1 MMKRAWL
8 FKMLRFGAALFLLL
22 LASPL
27 VLGGAIQAGLLASP
41 LLQTTYTY
49 TIVATDDSAVIM
61 GDMVDTLSFV
71 LTNTGSDS
79 GKPIDYVRLDF
90 DATYY
95 DVSYAT
101 TAPAGWSVDEI
112 KNAGVGQTYVVYTAD
127 SSSDGLAPNDSI
139 VFSVGVVGVSS
150 GVFERDTADQADELD
165 SATVRYQKFAPK
177 GKDEE
182 TFALQGGIASWP
194 RRGLAL
200 SIVAEPPSVSVGG
213 YITVTMVIDNRSTAS
228 QSSITSTLIVTPTGL
243 VTPTTGSTPSS
254 LTLASGNSGVI
265 TYTYQAAKQGTVVFQ
280 GLSANSNVTSG
291 EEASDAV
298 VIGNFTALLEV
309 APTSIVA
316 GQDVTVRLRVYNNT
330 GGTLGNVRS
339 STLGFVG
346 DATVDSFSGPS
357 PAVVASLPDGSTTT
371 FEWMYTIT
379 GTVGSTYAFTGTA
392 SANGPLTTNVA
403 QSNSGSL
410 SEFSGFVI
418 PPRVGVGTATP
429 LDLVFTVAN
438 KGGVTISQ
446 IEFTPPSGFTASGG
460 SGETIGSTG
469 VPCSWNYGSGTFT
482 PGGGCGGLPTGGT
495 AALTI
500 TFSAIPSPSI
510 ETNYNFHV
518 DLCSGSRCTTGGGA
532 PRQDWEGAVDIPF
545 AITLY
550 RIEMEADPTSI
561 AADGVSTSVITATVY
576 EGSTPLANADV
587 VFATT
592 GTEGTLSSYGGT
604 TDANGVITV
613 TFTSPV
619 DSSDSTATIIA
630 TYLTTEGQVSITL
643 TGVTGPNPQYVGGSL
658 SPVSVMGGDTVTF
671 GMDVINTGGQTIT
684 LTASSTF
691 TFTDGT
697 YTFSANLS
705 AQTIVPPDTTRGLTL
720 IAAIVSADFAVGSY
734 PPVLHLVGAEPGQTY
749 DRSTDQVTVTAPPAT
764 VQFSSASYS
773 VGEGGG
779 SKVVTATLSVA
790 SGSAV
795 TVDYATSDGTAIS
808 GSDYT
813 AVTGTLTFPPGVTV
827 QTFTVPITDDLAY
840 DPAETIT
847 LTLSNPANA
856 TLGTPNTATLT
867 IVDNEWPVYQ
877 IEASAAGLTVVVRV
891 RLVDGYPE
899 ILSWRVLP

>member
-1 MMKRAWL
+1 MKRSWVS
-8 FKMLRFGAALFLLL
+8 KMLRLGIALFLLL

-27 VLGGAIQAGLLASP
+27 VLGGAFQAGLLASP

-49 TIVATDDSAVIM
+49 TIAATDDSAVIM

-71 LTNTGSDS
+71 LTNTGNDS

-101 TAPAGWSVDEI
+101 TAPDGWSVDEV
-112 KNAGVGQTYVVYTAD
+112 KNAGAGQTYVVYTAD
-127 SSSDGLAPNDSI
+127 SGSDGLAPNDSV
-139 VFSVGVVGVSS
+139 VFSVGAVGVSS
-150 GVFERDTADQADELD
+150 GVFERDTADQTDALG
-165 SATVRYQKFAPK
+165 SATVRYATFAPK
-177 GKDEE
+177 KQDE
-182 TFALQGGIASWP
+182 TFTLQGSIASWP

-200 SIVAEPPSVSVGG
+200 NIVAEPPSVAVGE
-213 YITVTMVIDNRSTAS
+213 YITVTLVVDNRSTAS
-228 QSSITSTLIVTPTGL
+228 QSGITSTLIVTPTGL
-243 VTPTTGSTPSS
+243 VTPTTGPTPSS
-254 LTLASGNSGVI
+254 LTLASGAFDVI
-265 TYTYQAAKQGTVVFQ
+265 TYTYQAATEGTATFY
-280 GLSANSNVTSG
+280 GSAANSSVTSD
-291 EEASDAV
+291 EEQSNEV
-298 VIGNFTALLEV
+298 VIGDFTALLEA

-330 GGTLGNVRS
+330 GGTLGNVRP

-346 DATVDSFSGPS
+346 GATVDSFSGPS

-371 FEWMYTIT
+371 FEWTYTIT

-410 SEFSGFVI
+410 SEFSGFVT

-438 KGGVTISQ
+438 KGGVTINQ
-446 IEFTPPSGFTASGG
+446 IEFTLPTGFTPSGG
-460 SGETIGSTG
+460 SGETIGSVG
-469 VPCSWNYGSGTFT
+469 VPCSWGYSGGTFT

-510 ETNYNFHV
+510 ETDYSFHV

-532 PRQDWEGAVDIPF
+532 PRQDWEGAIDIPF
-545 AITLY
+545 TITPY
-550 RIEMEADPTSI
+550 RIEMEADPTTI
-561 AADGVSTSVITATVY
+561 PANGVSTSIITATVY
-576 EGSTPLANADV
+576 QGSTPLANADV

-630 TYLTTEGQVSITL
+630 TYLTTEGQVSIAL

-658 SPVSVMGGDTVTF
+658 SPTAVLRGDTVAF
-671 GMDVINTGGQTIT
+671 SMDVINTGGQTIT

-697 YTFSANLS
+697 YIYSANLA
-705 AQTIVPPDTTRGLTL
+705 AQTVVPTDTTRALTL
-720 IAAIVSADFAVGSY
+720 TSAVVNAGFAAGNYD
-734 PPVLHLVGAEPGQTY
+734 PVLRLVGTEPGQTY
-749 DRSTDQVTVTAPPAT
+749 DRPTDQVTVTAPPAT
-764 VQFSSASYS
+764 VQFSGTSYS
-773 VGEGGG
+773 VGENAGAA
-779 SKVVTATLSVA
+779 VITATLSAA

-795 TVDYATSDGTAIS
+795 TVDYATSDGTAIA

-813 AVTGTLTFPPGVTV
+813 AVTGTLTFPPSITV

-847 LTLSNPANA
+847 LTLSSPSNA
-856 TLGTPNTATLT
+856 GLGTPSTATLT
-867 IVDNEWPVYQ
+867 IIDNEWPMYQ
-877 IEASAAGLTVVVRV
+877 IEASAAGVTVVVRV
-891 RLVDGYPE
+891 RLVNGYPE